1 MEFLTIEQMKT
12 HIFPGVRNAIS
23 NEDDSLMQDAIDAA
37 IAEAKGYCSRYDIN
51 ALFVNMTKADPMLLQ
66 WVKSIAKWHFI
77 GLSNPNIDYDDALS
91 RYEQATKKLG
101 EIQSGKLVPAG
112 WPPATP
118 KNRSQLFQ
126 VHSTTK
132 KRNNHF
138 NGINTIDPF
147 NLNNL

>member
-23 NEDDSLMQDAIDAA
+23 NQDDEHMQAAIDAA
-37 IAEAKGYCSRYDIN
+37 IAEAKGYCSRYDIS
-51 ALFVNMTKADPMLLQ
+51 ALFVNMSKPDPMLHN

-77 GLSNPNIDYDDALS
+77 GLANPSIDYDDALN
-91 RYEQATKKLG
+91 RYEQATKKLT
-101 EIQSGKLVPAG
+101 EIQAGRLVPAG

-118 KNRSQLFQ
+118 QNRSQLFQ
-126 VHSTTK
+126 VHSTNK

-138 NGINTIDPF
+138 NGGNSSDPY
-147 NLNNL
+147 NLNSL